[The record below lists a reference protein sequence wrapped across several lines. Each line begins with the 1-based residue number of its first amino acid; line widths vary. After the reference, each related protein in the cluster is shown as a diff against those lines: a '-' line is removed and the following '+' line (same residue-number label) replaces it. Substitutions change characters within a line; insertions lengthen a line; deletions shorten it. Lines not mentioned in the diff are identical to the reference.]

1 MREEILVGVVA
12 EPRQRTRVTAALAR
26 DGIHSVVEADSIDEL
41 VRACSDRHPHVGVHV
56 GGSEQT
62 PELRRLARELPRTRL
77 VAVVPAS
84 ARDVVRGALRAGAD
98 GVVAAADLPA
108 TVAVTIRAV
117 WAGQTTIPTAARSV
131 LETAGLSHR
140 EREVLDLVA
149 AGLSNTE
156 IAQRLCVT
164 EHTVKSH
171 VGAVFGKLGVH
182 SRREAIM
189 AHAQGHGRFSILTG
203 ARSASWS
210 NGDRV

>member
-62 PELRRLARELPRTRL
+62 AELRRLARELPRTRL

-108 TVAVTIRAV
+108 TVAV
-117 WAGQTTIPTAARSV
+117 TIPTAARSV